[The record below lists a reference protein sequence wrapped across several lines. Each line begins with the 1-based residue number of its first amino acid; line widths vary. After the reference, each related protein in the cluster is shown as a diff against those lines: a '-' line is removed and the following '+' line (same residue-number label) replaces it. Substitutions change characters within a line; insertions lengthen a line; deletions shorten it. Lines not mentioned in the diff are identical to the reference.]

1 MELEIQKY
9 LRNGGSLA
17 TLEERYAVKAKRH
30 GKYPELV
37 CLKYNQIESP
47 FAEQVVQDCRGI
59 ILNEKANWDVVCL
72 TFRKFFNHGEGHAA
86 QIDWAT
92 AEVQEKLDGSLMQM
106 YWYDGKWQVASS
118 GTPDASGN
126 VVCVNIEGTETFAD
140 LFWRTFREQGLLE
153 PPEQYK
159 HCSFAFELM
168 TPFNRV
174 IVPHRESRVV
184 LLAVRNNVTGQEM
197 SPKLFGFL
205 YQTVRAFP
213 LTSFDECVASFQH
226 IDPLQQEGYVV
237 VDGSYNRVKMKSP
250 AYVALAHMRGE
261 GFTHKRV
268 LEIIRAGE
276 TGELLSY
283 FPEWKSTFEEL
294 GEKFGALVS
303 ELETEYARL
312 SHIPVGSKEDQK
324 AFALEAN
331 KTRYPSAL
339 FQIRRGTAASV
350 REYLASVN
358 IKHLLQALRVK
369 DDSDLAEAA

>member
-9 LRNGGSLA
+9 LRNGGTLASLEA
-17 TLEERYAVKAKRH
+17 QYAVKARRH
-30 GKYPELV
+30 QQFPELWS
-37 CLKYNQIESP
+37 LKYNQIDSP
-47 FAEQVVQDCRGI
+47 FSEQIVRECRGI
-59 ILNEKANWDVVCL
+59 VLNEADNWNVVCHGMD
-72 TFRKFFNHGEGHAA
+72 KFFNYGEGHAA
-86 QIDWAT
+86 AVDWQT
-92 AEVQEKLDGSLMQM
+92 VEVQEKVDGSLMQL
-106 YWYDGKWQVASS
+106 YWYKGAWRVASS

-126 VVCVNIEGTETFAD
+126 VVCVQQTAQETYAD

-153 PPEQYK
+153 PPEQYQS
-159 HCSFAFELM
+159 HTFCYELM

-174 IVPHRESRVV
+174 IVPHRESKVV
-184 LLAVRNNVTGQEM
+184 LLAVRNNVTGQEL

-205 YQTVRAFP
+205 YPTVRSFP

-237 VDGSYNRVKMKSP
+237 CDGNYNRVKMKSP

-261 GFTHKRV
+261 GFNHKRV

-276 TGELLSY
+276 TGEILSY
-283 FPEWKSTFEEL
+283 FPEWKTTFEDL
-294 GEKFGALVS
+294 GDKFNRLVA
-303 ELETEYARL
+303 ELEAEYRKL

-339 FQIRRGTAASV
+339 FQIRRGTAANV
-350 REYLASVN
+350 REYLAGVN
-358 IKHLLQALRVK
+358 IKHLLQALSVK